1 MSCFQLAVWSIWQ
14 LACSCDH
21 FMCSNHDTWATVRFN
36 INISSININI
46 NINILARRVFLV
58 LFRKDVYDQAEV
70 RRFYNIVEATWL
82 LQETTTTA
90 ATKTTKNTTATTTT
104 TTTATTTT
112 TSKAMKLTIGVET
125 PLELSELLLPDDSAE
140 LADGLRSIKA
150 IVFVRAFPL
159 LVGWLIGW
167 LGCLLVGAC
176 VWLCSFGLAFYLLF
190 IFIAKWNYFV
200 FAFYLLFFY
209 RQMELLFICF
219 LFAFPD
225 FKNIL

>member
-1 MSCFQLAVWSIWQ
+1 M
-14 LACSCDH
+14 
-21 FMCSNHDTWATVRFN
+21 
-36 INISSININI
+36 
-46 NINILARRVFLV
+46 

-140 LADGLRSIKA
+140 LADGLRSIKSIA
-150 IVFVRAFPL
+150 FVRAFPL

-200 FAFYLLFFY
+200 FAFYLLFFLIAKWSY
-209 RQMELLFICF
+209 FYLLFPFAFYLLFICF
-219 LFAFPD
+219 FNCFEKGLLYPG
-225 FKNIL
+225 LMS